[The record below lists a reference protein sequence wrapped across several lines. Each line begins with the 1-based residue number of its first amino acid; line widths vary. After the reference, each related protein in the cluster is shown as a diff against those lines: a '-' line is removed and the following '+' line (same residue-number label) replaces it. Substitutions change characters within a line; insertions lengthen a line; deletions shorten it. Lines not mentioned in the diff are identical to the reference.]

1 MGNRAAAIVFVLILA
16 ALGMPAWSSAQNA
29 ERRLTGEVLA
39 VNRDAEALT
48 VRSRVADR
56 AVDSIFSVEASAAPA
71 LAALEPGDTVRVTYV
86 STHDQLYARKVV
98 KVLAAGAPR

>member
-1 MGNRAAAIVFVLILA
+1 MRNRTVALVFVLVLG
-16 ALGMPAWSSAQNA
+16 ALSVPAWSSAQNA
-29 ERRLTGEVLA
+29 VRRMTGEVLA

-48 VRSRVADR
+48 VRARVGDR

-86 STHDQLYARKVV
+86 STHDQLYARNVV
-98 KVLAAGAPR
+98 KVFDAATPR